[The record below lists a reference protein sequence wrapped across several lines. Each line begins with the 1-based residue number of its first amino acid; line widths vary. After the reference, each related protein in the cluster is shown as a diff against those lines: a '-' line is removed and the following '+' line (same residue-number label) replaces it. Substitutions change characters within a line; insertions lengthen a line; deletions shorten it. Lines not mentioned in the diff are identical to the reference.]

1 MQKFIVR
8 RGHRVSKDSLEGI
21 DVMLKK
27 LALAAAL
34 VATSALAQENT
45 DISGANFQSGKADAA
60 LATLGRKAAAS
71 GSRLV
76 ITAPKEW
83 HAKIAAK
90 VRAGGKADLVL
101 RDGFYETVLVRVEDK
116 STAPA
121 TAAEPDRARVEAQRS
136 RAEVEKAKAEIEAA
150 KAQAETAKAE
160 AEKAKAEAETA
171 KAAAEKASAEA
182 AAAKARADAERAAA
196 EQARAE
202 HERAAAAAPAKPLV
216 ALPAAKGAGKTAAPV
231 AAPAD
236 SDARSRL
243 EKALNDGRAAAG
255 SLAVAR
261 LQSGDTLYADG
272 DQIAVIRR
280 EAGKPV
286 MYWLDG
292 TLDLRRSELKET
304 APNRYQVLG
313 EIRGDGELRKEFAG
327 ENRIEAQIPAAGS
340 PARAAFEKNLNNGQA
355 FTDTLRPG
363 DLHSGDILYVEGNTI
378 AVARRD
384 GLNLTRFWLVGSI
397 DLQQAG
403 IVRDAANR
411 YKVTRDTIR

>member
-1 MQKFIVR
+1 
-8 RGHRVSKDSLEGI
+8 
-21 DVMLKK
+21 MLKK
-27 LALAAAL
+27 LVLAAAL
-34 VATSALAQENT
+34 VATSASAQENT

-60 LATLGRKAAAS
+60 LASLGRKAAAS

-83 HAKIAAK
+83 HTKIAAK
-90 VRAGGKADLVL
+90 VRAGGKATLVL

-116 STAPA
+116 AAAA
-121 TAAEPDRARVEAQRS
+121 TVAEPDRSRMEAQRS
-136 RAEVEKAKAEIEAA
+136 RAEVEKARAETEAA
-150 KAQAETAKAE
+150 KAEAETAKAE

-182 AAAKARADAERAAA
+182 AAAKAHAEAERAAA
-196 EQARAE
+196 ERARAE
-202 HERAAAAAPAKPLV
+202 SARAAAAAPAKPLV
-216 ALPAAKGAGKTAAPV
+216 ALPAGKTGAKTT
-231 AAPAD
+231 APAITPVE
-236 SDARSRL
+236 SDTRSRL

-261 LQSGDTLYADG
+261 LQGGDTLYVDG
-272 DQIAVIRR
+272 DEVAVIRR

-292 TLDLRRSELKET
+292 ALDLRRTELKET
-304 APNRYQVLG
+304 APNRYQVLS
-313 EIRGDGELRKEFAG
+313 EIRGEGELRREFMG

-340 PARAAFEKNLNNGQA
+340 PARASFEKSLNNGQGFSDVLHPA
-355 FTDTLRPG
+355 DLR
-363 DLHSGDILYVEGNTI
+363 SGDVLYVDGKTI

-384 GLNLTRFWLVGSI
+384 GFNLTRYWLVGSI

>member
-1 MQKFIVR
+1 
-8 RGHRVSKDSLEGI
+8 
-21 DVMLKK
+21 MLKK
-27 LALAAAL
+27 LALVAAL

-45 DISGANFQSGKADAA
+45 DISGANFQSGKADAT

-83 HAKIAAK
+83 HTKIAAK

-116 STAPA
+116 SAAAP
-121 TAAEPDRARVEAQRS
+121 AAEPDRARVEAQRN
-136 RAEVEKAKAEIEAA
+136 RAEVEKARAETETA

-160 AEKAKAEAETA
+160 AEKAKAEAEAA

-182 AAAKARADAERAAA
+182 ATAKARADAERAAA

-216 ALPAAKGAGKTAAPV
+216 ALPAAKTSGKA
-231 AAPAD
+231 AAPAAAPAE

-255 SLAVAR
+255 SLAVAK
-261 LQSGDTLYADG
+261 LQSGDTLYVDG
-272 DQIAVIRR
+272 DQVAVVRR

-286 MYWLDG
+286 MYWLEG
-292 TLDLRRSELKET
+292 ALDLRRTELKET

-327 ENRIEAQIPAAGS
+327 ENRVEAQIPAAGS

-355 FTDTLRPG
+355 FTDTLRPADLRGG
-363 DLHSGDILYVEGNTI
+363 DMLYVDGNTI

-397 DLQQAG
+397 DLQQTG

-411 YKVTRDTIR
+411 YKVTRDGIR

>member
-1 MQKFIVR
+1 
-8 RGHRVSKDSLEGI
+8 
-21 DVMLKK
+21 MLKK

-45 DISGANFQSGKADAA
+45 DISGANFQSGGADAA
-60 LATLGRKAAAS
+60 LATLGRKAAAA

-90 VRAGGKADLVL
+90 VHAGGKADLVL
-101 RDGFYETVLVRVEDK
+101 RDGFYESVLVRVEDK
-116 STAPA
+116 SAAAAAP
-121 TAAEPDRARVEAQRS
+121 AAEPDRARAEALRN
-136 RAEVEKAKAEIEAA
+136 RAEVEKAKAETETA

-160 AEKAKAEAETA
+160 AEKAKAEAEAA
-171 KAAAEKASAEA
+171 KATAEKASAEA

-196 EQARAE
+196 EKARAE
-202 HERAAAAAPAKPLV
+202 SERAAAASAKPLV
-216 ALPAAKGAGKTAAPV
+216 ALPAGKSAAKTAAAPA
-231 AAPAD
+231 AAPAE
-236 SDARSRL
+236 SDTRSRL
-243 EKALNDGRAAAG
+243 QKALNDGRAAAG
-255 SLAVAR
+255 SLAVAK

-272 DQIAVIRR
+272 DQVAVIRR

-286 MYWLDG
+286 MYWLEG

-304 APNRYQVLG
+304 APNRYQVLA
-313 EIRGDGELRKEFAG
+313 EIRGEGELRKEFAG
-327 ENRIEAQIPAAGS
+327 ENRVDAQIPAAGS
-340 PARAAFEKNLNNGQA
+340 SARAAFEKSLNNGQGFSDVLHTA
-355 FTDTLRPG
+355 DLR
-363 DLHSGDILYVEGNTI
+363 SGDMLYVEGNTI

-403 IVRDAANR
+403 ILREAANR

>member
-1 MQKFIVR
+1 
-8 RGHRVSKDSLEGI
+8 
-21 DVMLKK
+21 MLKK

-45 DISGANFQSGKADAA
+45 DISGANFQSGGADAA
-60 LATLGRKAAAS
+60 LATLGRKAAAA

-90 VRAGGKADLVL
+90 IHAGGKADLVL
-101 RDGFYETVLVRVEDK
+101 RDGFYESVLVRVEDK
-116 STAPA
+116 SAAAAAP
-121 TAAEPDRARVEAQRS
+121 AAEPDRARAEALRN
-136 RAEVEKAKAEIEAA
+136 RAEVEKAKAETETA

-160 AEKAKAEAETA
+160 AEKAKAEAEAA
-171 KAAAEKASAEA
+171 KATAEKASAEA

-196 EQARAE
+196 EKARAE
-202 HERAAAAAPAKPLV
+202 SERAAAASAKPLV
-216 ALPAAKGAGKTAAPV
+216 ALPAGKSAAKTAAAPA
-231 AAPAD
+231 AAPAE
-236 SDARSRL
+236 SDTRSRL
-243 EKALNDGRAAAG
+243 QKALNDGRAAAG
-255 SLAVAR
+255 SLAVAK

-272 DQIAVIRR
+272 DQVAVIRR

-286 MYWLDG
+286 MYWLEG

-304 APNRYQVLG
+304 APNRYQVLA
-313 EIRGDGELRKEFAG
+313 EIRGEGELRKEFAG
-327 ENRIEAQIPAAGS
+327 ENRVDAQIPAAGS
-340 PARAAFEKNLNNGQA
+340 SARAAFEKSLNNGQGFSDVLHTA
-355 FTDTLRPG
+355 DLR
-363 DLHSGDILYVEGNTI
+363 SGDMLYVEGNTI

-403 IVRDAANR
+403 ILREAANR